1 MALALK
7 HRPEK
12 LEEMVGNE
20 LTIKTLKATLSK
32 DLDDLQHAFLL
43 TGPSGCGKTTLAR
56 IIAKMLNCSD
66 DDYCEVDSAQFRGID
81 TIREIRNKMMFK
93 PMTSRCR
100 VWLIDE
106 CHQLSKDAQNAM
118 LKALEDCPKHVYFIL
133 ATTDP
138 EKLLATIKGRC
149 ASFEVQPLDK
159 PEMSDFLK
167 GVARAER
174 KRVPSEVLN
183 QIARDSLGSCR
194 NALQILDKVI
204 DLDPDDMKAAA
215 AQEAEKENQVIELC
229 RALFKLESWKTTSRI
244 LEGLAKEDP
253 IKIQSA
259 IMKYCESVLM
269 SGDETSSPA
278 AALVMSYFREPY
290 FLNGRQCLVHD
301 VYQALT
307 DGKG

>member
-7 HRPEK
+7 HRPAT
-12 LEEMVGNE
+12 LEEVAGNE
-20 LTIKTLKATLSK
+20 LTIKTLKATMSK
-32 DLDDLQHAFLL
+32 DRDELQHAFLL
-43 TGPSGCGKTTLAR
+43 TGPSGCGKTTIAR
-56 IIAKMLNCSD
+56 IISNMLGCIG

-81 TIREIRNKMMFK
+81 TIRDIRTKMMFK
-93 PMTSRCR
+93 PMTSNCR

-149 ASFEVQPLDK
+149 ATFEVQPLDK
-159 PEMSDFLK
+159 IEMADFLK
-167 GVARAER
+167 NIARSER
-174 KRVPSEVLN
+174 KRVPPDVLN

-204 DLDPDDMKAAA
+204 DLDPEDMKAAA
-215 AQEAEKENQVIELC
+215 VQEAEKENQVIELC
-229 RALFKLESWKTTSRI
+229 RALFKMESWKSISRI
-244 LEGLAKEDP
+244 LEGLLKEDP
-253 IKIQSA
+253 VRVQCA
-259 IMKYCESVLM
+259 IMAYCESILL
-269 SGDETSSPA
+269 SGDADAAPA

-301 VYQALT
+301 IYQAST
-307 DGKG
+307 DGKS